1 MLGIDGVVVAFGI
14 RLGHANPKEVALV
27 ECLPSAQA
35 WVQSPAL
42 QKPGIVVHTCFLEER
57 ARGLVEFQ
65 GHPQLHGEFAIILV
79 PHETPKIF
87 PHAHQADRM

>member
-1 MLGIDGVVVAFGI
+1 MDGVVVAFGV
-14 RLGHANPKEVALV
+14 RLGHTNPKEVALV
-27 ECLPSAQA
+27 ECLPSVHRP

-42 QKPGIVVHTCFLEER
+42 QKPGVVVHTCFLEEK

-65 GHPQLHGEFAIILV
+65 GHAQLHREFAIILV